1 MADITLADALRLA
14 INVLRDSVESR
25 KMPSGV
31 DLNDAAAELHASAA
45 DVLNESLEQ
54 LRGRE

>member
-25 KMPSGV
+25 KMPSGI
-31 DLNDAAAELHASAA
+31 DLNDAVAKVHASAA

>member
-25 KMPSGV
+25 KMPSGI
-31 DLNDAAAELHASAA
+31 DLNDAVAEVHASAA